1 MGVECFDQV
10 FCVHMVGGEMD
21 YFVEV
26 NGMVIAEQGTSVSV
40 SVVLMVL

>member
-1 MGVECFDQV
+1 
-10 FCVHMVGGEMD
+10 MD

-40 SVVLMVL
+40 SGVLIIWLFCCLVEK

>member
-1 MGVECFDQV
+1 
-10 FCVHMVGGEMD
+10 MVGGEID

-40 SVVLMVL
+40 SGVLTVWLFRCLVEKLGLP